1 MIGTM
6 TIRKYLG
13 GKAQFLVNRYTRFD
27 WNEEQITSAIP
38 YFQKSPKFKEAYDF
52 AMTAWDSSKSES
64 PDIRWRLQTVLWA
77 AKAIACRLETL
88 SRPGVFVECGTGLG
102 FNASALCRYLEWNE
116 LGHRILLIDT
126 FLPFTPDKNGE
137 QLIANPISDKYA
149 TSEKEVRIQLQEFE
163 RVEIVKGRVPEILGE
178 LENGIKVDFL
188 HIDMNSASAEIAA
201 IEYFWPRLNEGA
213 IVVLDDFAW
222 HDRIDQGEAF
232 DIWSRKLHT
241 PILTLGTGQG
251 LILK

>member
-1 MIGTM
+1 
-6 TIRKYLG
+6 
-13 GKAQFLVNRYTRFD
+13 
-27 WNEEQITSAIP
+27 
-38 YFQKSPKFKEAYDF
+38 
-52 AMTAWDSSKSES
+52 
-64 PDIRWRLQTVLWA
+64 
-77 AKAIACRLETL
+77 
-88 SRPGVFVECGTGLG
+88 
-102 FNASALCRYLEWNE
+102 
-116 LGHRILLIDT
+116 LLIDT

-232 DIWSRKLHT
+232 DIWSRKLHA